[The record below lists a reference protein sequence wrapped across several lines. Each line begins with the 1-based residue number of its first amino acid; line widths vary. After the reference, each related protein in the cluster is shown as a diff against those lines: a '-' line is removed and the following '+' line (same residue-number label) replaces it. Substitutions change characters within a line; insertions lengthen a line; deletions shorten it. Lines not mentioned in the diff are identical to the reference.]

1 MISDYLLSQEGA
13 GENVL
18 CVEIDYIGDSQG

>member
-1 MISDYLLSQEGA
+1 MITDYLLSWEEA

-18 CVEIDYIGDSQG
+18 CVEIDYIADSQG

>member
-1 MISDYLLSQEGA
+1 MITDYLLSREEA

-18 CVEIDYIGDSQG
+18 CVEIDYIVDSQG